1 MSNNLYRMFLA
12 NVRLIELLVARNRG
26 TYDEEISRLVEM
38 NREIMRSLLQPATYE
53 FTIPLSSL
61 ESALGTSL
69 NGTSLNNLDGTSL
82 ESVIVRPT
90 EEQLVAASR
99 RAIFRD
105 ITRPKNTS
113 CPISLEP
120 FQDGDEVVMIR
131 HCGHIFSPV
140 EFDTWFQSNC
150 RCPVCRYDVREPI

>member
-1 MSNNLYRMFLA
+1 MFLA

-26 TYDEEISRLVEM
+26 NYDEEISRLVEM
-38 NREIMRSLLQPATYE
+38 NRDIMRSMLEPSTYE

-61 ESALGTSL
+61 ESALGNL
-69 NGTSLNNLDGTSL
+69 GTSLTSLDGTSL
-82 ESVIVRPT
+82 EPVIVRPT

-105 ITRPKNTS
+105 ITRPKNNS

-120 FQDGDEVVMIR
+120 FQDGDEVMMIR

-150 RCPVCRYDVREPI
+150 RCPVCRYDVRELL

>member
-12 NVRLIELLVARNRG
+12 NVRLIELLITRNRG
-26 TYDEEISRLVEM
+26 TYDDDISRIVEM
-38 NREIMRSLLQPATYE
+38 NREIMRSMLQPATYE

-61 ESALGTSL
+61 ESALGNL
-69 NGTSLNNLDGTSL
+69 GTSPTSL

-99 RAIFRD
+99 RATFRD

-150 RCPVCRYDVREPI
+150 RCPVCRYDVREML

>member
-1 MSNNLYRMFLA
+1 MSNYLYRMFLA

-69 NGTSLNNLDGTSL
+69 DTSL

-99 RAIFRD
+99 RATFRD

-150 RCPVCRYDVREPI
+150 RCPVCRYDVRELL